1 MERNKTLV
9 IISNEKTSKNKNE
22 FYCDNIDMKSI
33 SEGLSENFN
42 VLILARKSNTKRSF
56 QIKIEKINV

>member
-9 IISNEKTSKNKNE
+9 IISNEKISKNKNE

-33 SEGLSENFN
+33 PEGLSENFN
-42 VLILARKSNTKRSF
+42 VLILARK
-56 QIKIEKINV
+56 